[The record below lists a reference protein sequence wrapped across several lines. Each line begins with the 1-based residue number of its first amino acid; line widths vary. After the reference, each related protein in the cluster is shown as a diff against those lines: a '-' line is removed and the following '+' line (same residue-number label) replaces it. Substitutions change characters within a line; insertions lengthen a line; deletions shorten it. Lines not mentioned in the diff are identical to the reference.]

1 MEDHRLEG
9 FGHQVKGAVKQS
21 IGKAIGDAKIAAD
34 GTAERII
41 GDQQV
46 AAGTGLDGGDQL
58 FGIDTARVM
67 GIVNQFRG
75 ALMQGVGSLV
85 GNPKLQ
91 ADGIAQQ
98 QAGKAQN
105 AAGSDRDEKRQAAR
119 ERDAAVETSEKAEP
133 AKAEPYNDG
142 SRP

>member
-1 MEDHRLEG
+1 MEDRRVEG
-9 FGHQVKGAVKQS
+9 FGHQFKGAVKQGL
-21 IGKAIGDAKIAAD
+21 GKAIGDAKLAAD

-41 GDQQV
+41 GDQLV
-46 AAGTGLDGGDQL
+46 AAGTGADGGKQL
-58 FGIDTARVM
+58 FGIDAGRVM

-105 AAGSDRDEKRQAAR
+105 VAGSDRDEARQATEAHVATI
-119 ERDAAVETSEKAEP
+119 DPEKAELS
-133 AKAEPYNDG
+133 KDEPSNDV

>member
-1 MEDHRLEG
+1 MEDRRVEG
-9 FGHQVKGAVKQS
+9 FGHQFKGAVKQGL
-21 IGKAIGDAKIAAD
+21 GKAIGDAKLVAD
-34 GTAERII
+34 GTSERII

-46 AAGTGLDGGDQL
+46 AAGTGADGGEQL
-58 FGIDTARVM
+58 FGIDAGRVM

-105 AAGSDRDEKRQAAR
+105 VAGSDRDEARQATEAHVATI
-119 ERDAAVETSEKAEP
+119 DPEKAELS
-133 AKAEPYNDG
+133 KDEPSNDV

>member
-1 MEDHRLEG
+1 
-9 FGHQVKGAVKQS
+9 
-21 IGKAIGDAKIAAD
+21 
-34 GTAERII
+34 
-41 GDQQV
+41 
-46 AAGTGLDGGDQL
+46 
-58 FGIDTARVM
+58 M

-105 AAGSDRDEKRQAAR
+105 VAGSDRDEARQATEAHVATI
-119 ERDAAVETSEKAEP
+119 DPEKAELS
-133 AKAEPYNDG
+133 KDEPSNDV

>member
-1 MEDHRLEG
+1 MEDRRVEG
-9 FGHQVKGAVKQS
+9 FGHQFKGAVKQGL
-21 IGKAIGDAKIAAD
+21 GKAIGDAKLAAD

-46 AAGTGLDGGDQL
+46 AAGTGADGGEQL
-58 FGIDTARVM
+58 FGIDAGRVM

-105 AAGSDRDEKRQAAR
+105 VAGSDRDEARQATEAHVATI
-119 ERDAAVETSEKAEP
+119 DPEKAELS
-133 AKAEPYNDG
+133 KDEPSNDV